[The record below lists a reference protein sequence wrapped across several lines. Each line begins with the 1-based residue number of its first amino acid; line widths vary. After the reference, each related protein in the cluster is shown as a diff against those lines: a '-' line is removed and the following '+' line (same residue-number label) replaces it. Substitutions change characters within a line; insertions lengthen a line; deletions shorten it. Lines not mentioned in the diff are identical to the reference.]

1 MFLVRKP
8 YGFGTETIKPSYLK
22 RRMQLIAEANATGWK
37 PKFNRLEK
45 RRIRF
50 VCIKSVS
57 LCAFLKRNQS
67 ILFMYSNKEI
77 WNVTYPIFL
86 GLLAQNVINVTDTAF
101 LGHVS
106 EVALGASAMGGLLY
120 ICFYTVAFGFSVGS
134 QILIARRNGEGNF
147 HAIGPI
153 MWQGSAFSLGMAVV
167 LLGAM
172 YLFAEPLI
180 RLLITSDNVYHATY
194 EFFIWRIWGFLF
206 AFVNVMFRAL
216 YIGITQTKVLTMSAV
231 VMAAVN
237 VVLDYVLVFGEWGFP
252 EMGVR
257 GAALASVIAEASSLA
272 FYLIYTYTKVD
283 LHKYALHR
291 FGRFDWNMV
300 GRILHISSFTM
311 VQYFLSMA
319 IWFVFFMALERLG
332 ERQLAIANIVRS
344 VYVVMLI
351 PVQSLST
358 TANTL
363 VSNLIGSGGVSKVV
377 HLLNRIARMSF
388 YIMVV
393 CVALCVIFPHS
404 ILSVYT
410 NETALLDESVMS
422 LYVICGSM
430 LIASFA
436 FVYFNGISG
445 TGNTQA
451 ALVLEIGVQ
460 VFYALYIIVVGMV
473 IQAPVEVCFTTEVIY
488 YTLMLAFSLL
498 YLKKA
503 KWQNKKI

>member
-1 MFLVRKP
+1 MRFFETKP
-8 YGFGTETIKPSYLK
+8 IYS
-22 RRMQLIAEANATGWK
+22 
-37 PKFNRLEK
+37 
-45 RRIRF
+45 
-50 VCIKSVS
+50 
-57 LCAFLKRNQS
+57 
-67 ILFMYSNKEI
+67 FMYTNKEI

-332 ERQLAIANIVRS
+332 ERQLAIAN
-344 VYVVMLI
+344 
-351 PVQSLST
+351 
-358 TANTL
+358 
-363 VSNLIGSGGVSKVV
+363 GGVSKVV